1 MKKEKKGI
9 SLLAVLLML
18 SLFPL
23 ILAVIIITNISTYLL
38 RSNMERE
45 TENKLMMVANN
56 LSSYC
61 MDNQITAINASDYYE
76 YIDSLKEYGIEMGII
91 ADNTPCTTSIK
102 NENDYRIREIELS
115 VDTTGNKEIVGEGYY
130 DKNVMADN
138 AEYYAYIVPIQTS
151 GEVGALAFAAQ
162 LKENVNKEIQNV
174 INIFI
179 AIAILLLLVLFVI
192 VFLFGKN
199 LSNKISAITNDIKSL
214 STGDLSYKK
223 QKQSTVEE
231 MNVLFGSASMMQR
244 DLNNIIGN
252 VKNTSED
259 IVTGVNEMTALS
271 ENSTDRAKQINGY
284 MEVLS
289 ASTASLDSN
298 VQNINEQMNEIDS
311 CVSDIAQSM
320 EHLYENTDHILT
332 TNEEAKDSM
341 NIMLGNSAK
350 TVEAINDISAQI
362 KQTNDAIAKIDQA
375 VELILSISQQTNLL
389 SLNASIEAARAGEQG
404 KGFAVV
410 AGEIRALSEQSAK
423 GAVMI
428 KDIAQVITEKSSK
441 SVKLV
446 GNVKEIIEDE
456 QRSISRTSS
465 KFEEHNL
472 ETVKSVEEIRYVTE
486 ITEKLSRYNQHI
498 LESIRQL
505 GTISQENN
513 ACNEEVNRNIS
524 QIISDI
530 KQINESCEKMNQRA
544 DELQNAVSFFK
555 N

>member
-18 SLFPL
+18 SLLPL

-130 DKNVMADN
+130 DKNLIADN
-138 AEYYAYIVPIQTS
+138 GEYYAYIVPIQTN
-151 GEVGALAFAAQ
+151 GEVSALAFAAQ
-162 LKENVNKEIQNV
+162 LKENVNKQIQEIN
-174 INIFI
+174 NIFLMI
-179 AIAILLLLVLFVI
+179 ASILLLLFFVI

-199 LSNKISAITNDIKSL
+199 LSNKIAAITKDMKSL

-223 QKQSTVEE
+223 QKQSKVME
-231 MNVLFGSASMMQR
+231 MNILFGSASAMQR

-259 IVTGVNEMTALS
+259 IVTGVNEMTELS
-271 ENSTDRAKQINGY
+271 ENSSVRAKQINGY
-284 MEVLS
+284 MEVFS
-289 ASTASLDSN
+289 TSTASLDSN
-298 VQNINEQMNEIDS
+298 VQNINEQMNEIDG

-320 EHLYENTDHILT
+320 EHLYENTDHILQ

-341 NIMLGNSAK
+341 NIMMENSAK

-410 AGEIRALSEQSAK
+410 AGEIRVLSEQSAK

-428 KDIAQVITEKSSK
+428 KDIAQVITEKSSR

-472 ETVKSVEEIRYVTE
+472 ETVKSVEEIRYITEVTE
-486 ITEKLSRYNQHI
+486 RLSRYNEHI
-498 LESIRQL
+498 LESIKQL
-505 GTISQENN
+505 SAISQENY
-513 ACNEEVNRNIS
+513 ACNEEVNQNIN

>member
-524 QIISDI
+524 HIISDI